1 MNNYS
6 QSANP
11 NATNSEL
18 DSKKIVTN
26 RPLTSVQKYEL
37 IEQYVEIQIDNMHHD
52 HIVQIVTDMLTDYY
66 EKLSDSELKESVDL
80 YDSKLFEEL
89 VDNIVNTDSIVYNT
103 NKGGKF

>member
-89 VDNIVNTDSIVYNT
+89 VDNITNTDPILYNT
-103 NKGGKF
+103 NGGKS

>member
-89 VDNIVNTDSIVYNT
+89 VDNITSTDPVVYNT
-103 NKGGKF
+103 NGG

>member
-89 VDNIVNTDSIVYNT
+89 VDNITNTDPILYNT
-103 NKGGKF
+103 NGGKF

>member
-89 VDNIVNTDSIVYNT
+89 VDNITNTDPILYNT
-103 NKGGKF
+103 NGG

>member
-89 VDNIVNTDSIVYNT
+89 VDNITSTDPVVYNT
-103 NKGGKF
+103 NGGKS